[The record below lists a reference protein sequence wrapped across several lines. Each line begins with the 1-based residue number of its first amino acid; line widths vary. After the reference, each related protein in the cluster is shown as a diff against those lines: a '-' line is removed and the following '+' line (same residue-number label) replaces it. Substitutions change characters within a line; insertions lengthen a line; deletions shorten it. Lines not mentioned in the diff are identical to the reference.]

1 MKRFNLMPRQG
12 RKGQPA
18 PSGAKQ
24 SGKPK
29 INAVLVIA
37 LIAAVAIAV
46 PNVINRR
53 SGGALANARAR
64 LEEAKKELNR
74 RQTQRLQIAKDYD
87 LLVKKKL
94 AAEER
99 LQYLKS
105 AKIDKPGELS
115 QALVYM
121 PTLIPDEIWINK
133 LTVGGQKVV
142 INGSTLD
149 NQAVSKFMD
158 SLNKSKKF
166 KGSSFNFTQKSDL
179 GDATLYNFEIAT
191 NLAN

>member
-1 MKRFNLMPRQG
+1 MKRFNLIPKHG
-12 RKGQPA
+12 RKSQPG
-18 PSGAKQ
+18 PSGVNLQ
-24 SGKPK
+24 GKPK
-29 INAVLVIA
+29 VNIVLIIA
-37 LIAAVAIAV
+37 LIAVVLIAL

-53 SGGALANARAR
+53 SGNKLANARAR
-64 LEEAKKELNR
+64 LEEAKKELGR
-74 RQTQRLQIAKDYD
+74 RQSQRLQLAKDYD
-87 LLVKKKL
+87 LLVKKRI

-99 LQYLKS
+99 LQYLKE
-105 AKIDKPGELS
+105 AKADKPGELS

-133 LTVGGQKVV
+133 LTVAGQQVV

-158 SLNKSKKF
+158 SLNKSDRF
-166 KGSSFNFTQKSDL
+166 KGSSFNFTQKNEL
-179 GDATLYNFEIAT
+179 GDATLYNFEVAT